1 MENVTDRT
9 SNPFGMDPSCDTA
22 PEESSVV
29 YGYGDAN
36 ADFHLIGDCPAVHG
50 GVKSGIPFTD
60 SDAGARL
67 LSVFE
72 EAGFVE
78 SGDQSDPRVSN
89 LFSSYLHM
97 CSLPNNQQPSKEQY
111 DRLEPFFDAELR
123 AIAAHVLL
131 PVGERATRHV
141 FENYTARPADGP
153 LDMDVLHA
161 SELRGSGWLVVP
173 IAEPADWDNDQQEA
187 LLSRLQALLASDYRQ
202 ISELGRFIAT
212 DEQYFVR

>member
-1 MENVTDRT
+1 MQ
-9 SNPFGMDPSCDTA
+9 PSCDSA
-22 PEESSVV
+22 PEESKVV

-50 GVKSGIPFTD
+50 GSESGIPFTN
-60 SDAGARL
+60 SNAGARL

-97 CSLPNNQQPSKEQY
+97 CSLPGDQRPTEGQY

-123 AIAAHVLL
+123 AIAAHVLF

-141 FENYTARPADGP
+141 FESYTARPADGP
-153 LDMDVLHA
+153 LDMTALHA

-173 IAEPADWDNDQQEA
+173 IAEPADWDDDQQEA
-187 LLSRLQALLASDYRQ
+187 LLSRLRTLLASDYRQ
-202 ISELGRFIAT
+202 ASELSRFVAT
-212 DEQYFVR
+212 EEQYFVR